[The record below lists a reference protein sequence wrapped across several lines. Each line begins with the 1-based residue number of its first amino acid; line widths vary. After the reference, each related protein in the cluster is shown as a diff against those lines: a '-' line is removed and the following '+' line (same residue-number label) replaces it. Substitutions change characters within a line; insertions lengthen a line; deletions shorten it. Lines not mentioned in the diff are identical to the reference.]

1 MTTGAKRMAGK
12 GVSAA
17 RLKKEM
23 ALLYKDPPPGISAWV
38 KEDDMNELEAG
49 ALPLASLSPLP
60 RTNCAARCSM
70 RPLRPTAVIQGAEG
84 TPYAGGSF
92 RLQLSV
98 PPRYPFEPPKVPR
111 LAKRIRQTME
121 SRQLGFFIFAPPSWR
136 SRSSRHAPSHRAV
149 SPRLS
154 PPLSDRWPTLWQVQF
169 LTPVYHPNIDSAGRI
184 CLDILNM
191 PPKGAWKPSLSIST
205 VLSSIQLLMS
215 HPNPDDGLM
224 VDITH
229 QYIHKRPEFTRAA
242 TEYTRKHASPEQPSA
257 GPGGSEDAS
266 ASATSVESNA
276 TSIAAGTTAADSTG
290 CLKASGIN
298 SEAAEG
304 VENEAANE
312 TTKRQK
318 LE

>member
-1 MTTGAKRMAGK
+1 
-12 GVSAA
+12 
-17 RLKKEM
+17 
-23 ALLYKDPPPGISAWV
+23 
-38 KEDDMNELEAG
+38 
-49 ALPLASLSPLP
+49 
-60 RTNCAARCSM
+60 
-70 RPLRPTAVIQGAEG
+70 
-84 TPYAGGSF
+84 
-92 RLQLSV
+92 
-98 PPRYPFEPPKVPR
+98 
-111 LAKRIRQTME
+111 
-121 SRQLGFFIFAPPSWR
+121 
-136 SRSSRHAPSHRAV
+136 
-149 SPRLS
+149 
-154 PPLSDRWPTLWQVQF
+154 
-169 LTPVYHPNIDSAGRI
+169 
-184 CLDILNM
+184 M

-257 GPGGSEDAS
+257 GPGDSEDAS

-276 TSIAAGTTAADSTG
+276 TSIAAGSTAADSTG
-290 CLKASGIN
+290 CLKASGVD